1 MANFV
6 SWNCR
11 GIKNKFSDLK
21 DIINSHQP
29 SIIALQETYLKPED
43 TISLQHYNLLHK
55 HGIGHR
61 ITGGVALLISNSF
74 PSSPLTLNTS
84 LQAIAVQ
91 IHTHSLITVC
101 SLYLPP
107 NTPVDQV
114 RLNNLVSQLPEPFI
128 ILGDMNGHSPLWGNP
143 NTNTR
148 GLQIEKLLN
157 DHNLCLFK

>member
-6 SWNCR
+6 SWNWR

-43 TISLQHYNLLHK
+43 TISLKHYNLLHK
-55 HGIGHR
+55 HGIGNR
-61 ITGGVALLISNSF
+61 ISGGVALLISNSF

-101 SLYLPP
+101 SLYLSP

-114 RLNNLVSQLPEPFI
+114 CFNNLVTLLPEPFI
-128 ILGDMNGHSPLWGNP
+128 ILGDMNGQSTFGTPP
-143 NTNTR
+143 DTNNR

-157 DHNLCLFK
+157 DHNLSFK